1 MKVLIL
7 GFGKHAIEYAKVL
20 NYLRIKI
27 DGIAVRN
34 KKNYFNLKK
43 KFKIRNVYTNIGHAL
58 ENADYDFVLV
68 VLPWFEIE
76 KKIFLILKK
85 SKKNIFCE
93 KPICLSFKKLKKL
106 TIEEKKYKIKIF
118 AIFNRRFYKNI
129 IKVRKILFK
138 DFDSLYLEIN
148 EKVKKAIKIHSKK
161 IIGNIRFHLT
171 SHWLDTLIWISG
183 NSKFKVNNFE
193 DYSILTNKKKN
204 IFVQINYKNNN
215 AGIRLEACQDKKK
228 IKFDTYEKLVIF
240 ENKKVKK
247 FYEDNGFKPGL
258 LNVVKQIKNFNKI
271 NNNSFSRPGGLVPLY
286 YILNKLK
293 V

>member
-7 GFGKHAIEYAKVL
+7 GFGNHAIEYAKVL

-27 DGIAVRN
+27 DGIVVRN

-43 KFKIRNVYTNIGHAL
+43 KFKIRNVYSNIGYAL

-76 KKIFLILKK
+76 KKIPLILKK

-93 KPICLSFKKLKKL
+93 KPICLSFKKLKKF
-106 TIEEKKYKIKIF
+106 IVEEKKYKIKIF

-129 IKVRKILFK
+129 LQVRKILFK
-138 DFDSLYLEIN
+138 NYDFLHLEVN
-148 EKVKKAIKIHSKK
+148 EKVKKAIKIHTKK

-183 NSKFKVNNFE
+183 NSKFKVRNFK
-193 DYSILTNKKKN
+193 DYSILINKKKN
-204 IFVQINYKNNN
+204 IFVQINYKNEN
-215 AGIRLEACQDKKK
+215 AGINLEACHNKKK
-228 IKFDTYEKLVIF
+228 IRFDTYEKLTIF

-247 FYEDNGFKPGL
+247 FYEDNNFKPGL
-258 LNVVKQIKNFNKI
+258 LNVVKQIKNSNVKNCNK
-271 NNNSFSRPGGLVPLY
+271 FSRLEKLLPLY
-286 YILNKLK
+286 SILDKLK
-293 V
+293 I